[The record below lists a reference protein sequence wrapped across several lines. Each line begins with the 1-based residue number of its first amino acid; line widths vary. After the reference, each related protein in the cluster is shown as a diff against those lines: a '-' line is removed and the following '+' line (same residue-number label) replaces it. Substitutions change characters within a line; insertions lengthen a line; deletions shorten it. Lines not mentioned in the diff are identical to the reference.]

1 MCGINGVI
9 YKNNQS
15 VKADRLEKMNKT
27 LNYRGPDDHGIYLQE
42 HIGLG
47 HTRLSILDLSSAG
60 HQPMIYEEKV
70 IVYNGEVYNFKE
82 IRNTLM
88 GKGMVFDSESDTEV
102 ILKAYAFYGIEFV
115 KQLNGMF
122 SLAIFD
128 PQKEKIFLIR
138 DRYGIKPLYLYED
151 AETIIFSSEIK
162 SILTQEVKVSID
174 KAAVEEYFQFH
185 YIRHPLTPYNEIK
198 KVEPGYIYEID
209 VHSFKIQKIQYY
221 DIDPVPDTA
230 ISFETA
236 SEKCEE
242 ILADSVKKR
251 MISDVEVGLF
261 LSGGVDSSLITAL
274 AAECTEKKL
283 KTFSIA
289 FNGVSGFFDE
299 SEYALK
305 IAEQYGTDH
314 KVLYMDFND
323 LLKDLDVIVAHMDE
337 PLADSS
343 VFLNYQLSKVTK
355 EYVTV
360 VLSGLGG
367 DELFGGYNRHQAFLI
382 QKKLQN
388 IKFLKFFSKID
399 LLGSNRTGRYGNTIR
414 HLAKLLDSMG
424 KNANETYLKTVSY
437 HFLNSYDLGIDHYKL
452 ENILFYD
459 TKYYMS
465 DNLLNFTDKMSMMHS
480 LEIRTPFLDYRL
492 VDYAFRMNP
501 AFKASLFE
509 KKIILK
515 KIAEKYMSKDSVYR
529 RKQGFAAP
537 IEIWLRKMGMREIE
551 KLMDLDILKQYID
564 IKLVKEDMFLF
575 FNKEIDRS
583 MQIYAYIIFSK
594 WHHHVQSH
602 IDE

>member
-9 YKNNQS
+9 SKQHVQIRQHS
-15 VKADRLEKMNKT
+15 IEKMNKT
-27 LNYRGPDDHGIYLQE
+27 LNHRGPDDHGVYLQE

-60 HQPMIYEEKV
+60 HQPMIYDEKV

-82 IRNTLM
+82 IRNALVEE
-88 GKGMVFDSESDTEV
+88 GIVFHSESDTEV

-115 KQLNGMF
+115 NQLNGMF

-151 AETIIFSSEIK
+151 TETIIFSSEIK
-162 SILTQEVKVSID
+162 SILTQNVKVSID
-174 KAAVEEYFQFH
+174 KKAIEEYFQFH
-185 YIRHPLTPYNEIK
+185 YIRHPRTPYNEIQ

-209 VHSFKIQKIQYY
+209 VHSFKVEKIQYY
-221 DIDPVPDTA
+221 SIDPEPDTG
-230 ISFETA
+230 IDFETA

-242 ILADSVKKR
+242 ILADSVKLR

-274 AAECTEKKL
+274 AAECTERKL

-289 FNGVSGFFDE
+289 FKGVSDFFDE
-299 SEYALK
+299 SKYALE
-305 IAEQYGTDH
+305 IAQKYGTDH

-323 LLKDLDVIVAHMDE
+323 LLNDLDTIVAHMDE

-343 VFLNYQLSKVTK
+343 VFLNYQLSKLTK

-388 IKFLKFFSKID
+388 MKFLKFFSKID
-399 LLGSNRTGRYGNTIR
+399 LLGSTRTGRYGNTIR
-414 HLAKLLDSMG
+414 HLAKLLDSVG
-424 KNANETYLKTVSY
+424 ENANETYLKTISY
-437 HFLNSYDLGIDHYKL
+437 HFLNSYDLGISHYKL
-452 ENILFYD
+452 ENILLYD

-492 VDYAFRMNP
+492 VDYAFSLNP
-501 AFKASLFE
+501 VFKASLFE

-537 IEIWLRKMGMREIE
+537 IEIWLRKMGRRETE
-551 KLMDLDILKQYID
+551 KLMDLYILKQYID
-564 IKLVKEDMFLF
+564 IKLLEEDIFLF

-594 WHHHVQSH
+594 WHHHVQSY